1 MEKCV
6 FMKASLQYFAFVV
19 AREVIHPSPRKAQA
33 IQEVPVPENPTE
45 LKSFLGLANYYCR
58 FIPCMATLAHTLNHF
73 FSREHSIGMD

>member
-6 FMKASLQYFAFVV
+6 FMKASLQYFALVV

-45 LKSFLGLANYYCR
+45 LKSLLGLANYYCR
-58 FIPCMATLAHTLNHF
+58 FIPCSVSPSAMV
-73 FSREHSIGMD
+73 HSIGSLHVRY

>member
-6 FMKASLQYFAFVV
+6 FMKASVQYFAFVV

-45 LKSFLGLANYYCR
+45 LKSFLGLPNYYCR
-58 FIPCMATLAHTLNHF
+58 FIPSLAHTLNHF
-73 FSREHSIGMD
+73 FSREYSIGMD